1 MDGHKLNQET
11 TRTLIKTMT
20 VISTQSI
27 FARISRWPVQAAGY
41 LSAGKLLHAITVVE
55 VLTII
60 IIAIVMGKHPLAFPT
75 LIALSQI
82 PLFTQLDAR
91 SRFQEYKQVRDQ
103 LARYGPDRRIFKS
116 VASSRCQR
124 DAALAAAKQLGYGQH
139 CRFYYCTAG
148 YRWFHLF
155 PDFVTGHPRFLISA
169 AFWRT
174 TFFMPTYQ
182 ARTRLSF

>member
-1 MDGHKLNQET
+1 MTDISAET
-11 TRTLIKTMT
+11 I
-20 VISTQSI
+20 V
-27 FARISRWPVQAAGY
+27 ARICSWPIHAAGY
-41 LSAGKLLHAITVVE
+41 LSAGKLLHAITAAE
-55 VLTII
+55 VLTILA
-60 IIAIVMGKHPLAFPT
+60 IAGVMGQHPLAFPS
-75 LIALSQI
+75 LIALGLI

-91 SRFQEYKQVRDQ
+91 SRFQEYKRIRDQ

-116 VASSRCQR
+116 VAGSRCQR
-124 DAALAAAKQLGYGQH
+124 DAALAAARQLGYAKH

-155 PDFVTGHPRFLISA
+155 PDFVTGHPRFFISA

-182 ARTRLSF
+182 ARTGLLF

>member
-1 MDGHKLNQET
+1 MTDISAET
-11 TRTLIKTMT
+11 
-20 VISTQSI
+20 I
-27 FARISRWPVQAAGY
+27 FARICSWPIHATDY
-41 LSAGKLLHAITVVE
+41 LSAGKLLHAITVAE
-55 VLTII
+55 VLTILS
-60 IIAIVMGKHPLAFPT
+60 IVSMIGKHPLAYPT
-75 LIALSQI
+75 LITLSLF

-103 LARYGPDRRIFKS
+103 LARYGPDRRIFMT

-124 DAALAAAKQLGYGQH
+124 DAALAAAGQLGYAQH
-139 CRFYYCTAG
+139 CRFHYCAAG

-155 PDFVTGHPRFLISA
+155 PNFVKDHPRFLISA

-182 ARTRLSF
+182 VRTRLPLKTERRSVSVSMFSE